1 MKRQVLQGLVI
12 MLICFLLGG
21 TYIIYAIGRATN
33 QLECAVTMHQLNDAI
48 KVLQGGIEKVQ
59 IDFQQQ
65 NFLRKNDLL
74 SLQTATT
81 GLQKNLVN
89 SFNCEGSKELLARL
103 EQLQLRNKEY
113 TLNLNNLLNLA
124 PETIEYQNEVPAL
137 LQQGTEFTL
146 VLNFF
151 VNNIS
156 GEFTSLSEVLF
167 RDITR
172 LKNLVIFL
180 VIIGPIAIL
189 FITAYFLRRFT
200 GSIDTLVQASSV
212 LESGNLDFHINNNLK
227 YEFKQLAD
235 SFNSMSRSLKLQ
247 RDDLQ
252 MARKMYQR
260 LFESAGDG
268 IFILDLAEGREG
280 LIVSA
285 NPAAAV
291 MHSYK
296 VEELSGMNIADLS
309 GDNQCHERLRCAS
322 SGSWVQYTVQRKKKN
337 GERFLAEVNVGLLNI
352 DELKYALVF
361 SRDIT
366 QQKKVETRLQRANQM
381 ALVGEM
387 AAGLAHEIKNP
398 LAGIKVTLEVLADEL
413 ELNDEDQDL
422 FARVINETTRVE
434 KLLKGLLNY
443 ARPPK
448 LYYERFDLNTLLDSS
463 IRNSA
468 VAGKTSSRAGVE
480 FVRCFAVD
488 LPQLEADSAQLQ
500 QVFLNVFLNAIEAM
514 AEGGEIT
521 VSTRKVDEK
530 SLELE
535 ITDTGKGIPEAALV
549 KVFRPFMTTKSKG
562 TGLGLAICKRIIEDH
577 GGSIAAG
584 IYPAG
589 GTRFTIIL
597 PLNRPEWEEMQ

>member
-48 KVLQGGIEKVQ
+48 KVLHGGIKKVK
-59 IDFQQQ
+59 IDSQQQ

-74 SLQTATT
+74 SLQTATA
-81 GLQKNLVN
+81 GLQKNLEN
-89 SFNCEGSKELLARL
+89 SFYCEGSKELLARL
-103 EQLQLRNKEY
+103 EQLQLRNKDY
-113 TLNLNNLLNLA
+113 TLHLNNLLNLA
-124 PETIEYQNEVPAL
+124 PGTIEYQNEVPAL
-137 LQQGTEFTL
+137 LQQGTEFTQ

-156 GEFTSLSEVLF
+156 GEFTSRSEVLF
-167 RDITR
+167 RDITQV
-172 LKNLVIFL
+172 KHLVIFL
-180 VIIGPIAIL
+180 VIIGPISIL

-212 LESGNLDFHINNNLK
+212 LESGNLDFHIDNNLK
-227 YEFKQLAD
+227 HEFKQLAD
-235 SFNSMSRSLKLQ
+235 SFNSMSHSLKLQ

-252 MARKMYQR
+252 TARKMYQR

-280 LIVSA
+280 LIISA

-291 MHSYK
+291 MHSYE

-337 GERFLAEVNVGLLNI
+337 GERFLAEVSVGLLNI

-413 ELNDEDQDL
+413 ELNEEDQDL

-448 LYYERFDLNTLLDSS
+448 LYYERFDLNMLLDSS

-500 QVFLNVFLNAIEAM
+500 QVFLNIFLNAIEAM
-514 AEGGEIT
+514 AEGGQIN
-521 VSTRKVDEK
+521 VSTRKADEK

-597 PLNRPEWEEMQ
+597 PLNRPEWEEM

>member
-1 MKRQVLQGLVI
+1 M
-12 MLICFLLGG
+12 
-21 TYIIYAIGRATN
+21 
-33 QLECAVTMHQLNDAI
+33 
-48 KVLQGGIEKVQ
+48 
-59 IDFQQQ
+59 
-65 NFLRKNDLL
+65 
-74 SLQTATT
+74 
-81 GLQKNLVN
+81 
-89 SFNCEGSKELLARL
+89 
-103 EQLQLRNKEY
+103 
-113 TLNLNNLLNLA
+113 NLA

-291 MHSYK
+291 MHSYA

-322 SGSWVQYTVQRKKKN
+322 SGSWVQYTVHRKKKN
-337 GERFLAEVNVGLLNI
+337 GERC
-352 DELKYALVF
+352 
-361 SRDIT
+361 S
-366 QQKKVETRLQRANQM
+366 
-381 ALVGEM
+381 
-387 AAGLAHEIKNP
+387 
-398 LAGIKVTLEVLADEL
+398 
-413 ELNDEDQDL
+413 
-422 FARVINETTRVE
+422 
-434 KLLKGLLNY
+434 
-443 ARPPK
+443 
-448 LYYERFDLNTLLDSS
+448 
-463 IRNSA
+463 
-468 VAGKTSSRAGVE
+468 
-480 FVRCFAVD
+480 
-488 LPQLEADSAQLQ
+488 
-500 QVFLNVFLNAIEAM
+500 
-514 AEGGEIT
+514 
-521 VSTRKVDEK
+521 
-530 SLELE
+530 
-535 ITDTGKGIPEAALV
+535 
-549 KVFRPFMTTKSKG
+549 
-562 TGLGLAICKRIIEDH
+562 
-577 GGSIAAG
+577 
-584 IYPAG
+584 
-589 GTRFTIIL
+589 
-597 PLNRPEWEEMQ
+597 

>member
-65 NFLRKNDLL
+65 NLLRKNDLL

>member
-65 NFLRKNDLL
+65 NLLRKNDLL

-291 MHSYK
+291 MHSYA

-413 ELNDEDQDL
+413 ELNEEDRDL

-597 PLNRPEWEEMQ
+597 PLNRPEWEEMK

>member
-65 NFLRKNDLL
+65 NLLRKNDLL

-235 SFNSMSRSLKLQ
+235 SFNSMSHSLKLQ

>member
-413 ELNDEDQDL
+413 ELNEEDRDL